1 MSVQNLKNPL
11 TKNYLDYKNYVLA
24 EGNIPWFTKHR
35 THFYSENERENQPK
49 DIFYFSH
56 TIVDR
61 PYQETPYRYPVP
73 KIDSNLFEQT
83 YKIFKEILDFNNI
96 SLNVVYR
103 LNINLTPHQTLKK
116 SISHTDLPFAHNVL
130 ILYFTTTSGKTYIEI
145 NNKQHTISAEEDK
158 IIIFN
163 GEYNHFQ
170 GTPKID
176 EKRIVLVANY
186 I

>member
-24 EGNIPWFTKHR
+24 EGNIQH
-35 THFYSENERENQPK
+35 
-49 DIFYFSH
+49 
-56 TIVDR
+56 
-61 PYQETPYRYPVP
+61 
-73 KIDSNLFEQT
+73 
-83 YKIFKEILDFNNI
+83 I
-96 SLNVVYR
+96 S
-103 LNINLTPHQTLKK
+103 
-116 SISHTDLPFAHNVL
+116 
-130 ILYFTTTSGKTYIEI
+130 
-145 NNKQHTISAEEDK
+145 SAEEDK

-176 EKRIVLVANY
+176 ENRIVLVANY